1 MQPGVSPHEAMRGA
15 AAGMA
20 DWTDDMKPRLL
31 MFLAFTAL
39 LSSRLAFG
47 AGMPVAIDE
56 AAETAELGLAL
67 TPPPDGSADRTE
79 GARVAALRAGGV
91 AATSG
96 LQVGDLII
104 RIGDDVI
111 ATPAAAAI
119 AIRRAES
126 DRRQAVPLLVM
137 RDGRLYYVAL
147 LLPQR

>member
-1 MQPGVSPHEAMRGA
+1 
-15 AAGMA
+15 
-20 DWTDDMKPRLL
+20 
-31 MFLAFTAL
+31 
-39 LSSRLAFG
+39 
-47 AGMPVAIDE
+47 
-56 AAETAELGLAL
+56 
-67 TPPPDGSADRTE
+67 
-79 GARVAALRAGGV
+79 V